1 MHFGVDPVVFVKS
14 IVACGWSHL
23 THLDDL
29 PQKFEE
35 CPKAWQL

>member
-1 MHFGVDPVVFVKS
+1 VHFGVDPVVLVQS
-14 IVACGWSHL
+14 LVACGRSNL

-35 CPKAWQL
+35 CPKALQL